1 MNQNQTQKTGKLTG
15 DDVSNCKQVTLYF
28 RKKSARD
35 DLILTWAKRRGM
47 SMSDAIKDLLLAQV
61 VSEIKEFANE
71 IHGESPTVL
80 KYSTASQFLSM
91 VNEWDEPASKKITT
105 KPVALP
111 VQVKP
116 VKMVAASDKQT
127 EEKDRTNVK
136 TTRKQHQPDKQ
147 HQPEHSNIGDEQPF

>member
-15 DDVSNCKQVTLYF
+15 TGHDVSKCKQVTLYF
-28 RKKSARD
+28 RKTSARD

-47 SMSDAIKDLLLAQV
+47 SMSDAIKDLLLTQV

-80 KYSTASQFLSM
+80 KYSTVSQMLKM
-91 VNEWDEPASKKITT
+91 VNEWDEPASKKMTT

-111 VQVKP
+111 VKQAKV
-116 VKMVAASDKQT
+116 VAASDKQT
-127 EEKDRTNVK
+127 IEEKDRTNGK
-136 TTRKQHQPDKQ
+136 TTRK
-147 HQPEHSNIGDEQPF
+147 PEHSNISIGDEQPF